1 MTLGFRLGLI
11 GLLALGT
18 ALLPANRTLAGG
30 DSSAVSATAAA
41 APAPAAG
48 APAANA
54 KDTTPTKADLVQP
67 AEVAKDLALP
77 EWRRPVLLHVGFSVL
92 YKSGHIPGSKYVGSG
107 STARGRAEL
116 KKALKAIPKDKAVVL
131 YCGCCPWE
139 HCPNV
144 NPAFRVARGLGYKN
158 VKILYIVQDLQ
169 HDWVDK
175 GYPALES

>member
-1 MTLGFRLGLI
+1 MTLGFRLGWI
-11 GLLALGT
+11 GMLVLGAALV
-18 ALLPANRTLAGG
+18 PANRTLAGG
-30 DSSAVSATAAA
+30 DSSAV
-41 APAPAAG
+41 AAG
-48 APAANA
+48 APSAGAAAASA

-67 AEVAKDLALP
+67 EELAKALALP

-116 KKALKAIPKDKAVVL
+116 KKALKAIPKDRSVVL

-169 HDWVDK
+169 RDWVDK

>member
-1 MTLGFRLGLI
+1 MTLGFRLGWI
-11 GLLALGT
+11 GMLVLGAALV
-18 ALLPANRTLAGG
+18 PANRTLAGG
-30 DSSAVSATAAA
+30 DSSAVAAA
-41 APAPAAG
+41 AASAG
-48 APAANA
+48 AAAASA

-67 AEVAKDLALP
+67 AELAKDLALP

-116 KKALKAIPKDKAVVL
+116 KKALKAIPKDRSVVL

-158 VKILYIVQDLQ
+158 VKILYILQDLQ
-169 HDWVDK
+169 RDWVDK

>member
-1 MTLGFRLGLI
+1 MTLGSRLGLI
-11 GLLALGT
+11 GLLALGAAAFAATRST
-18 ALLPANRTLAGG
+18 AGP
-30 DSSAVSATAAA
+30 DSSAVTAS
-41 APAPAAG
+41 APAAG
-48 APAANA
+48 APAASA
-54 KDTTPTKADLVQP
+54 KETTPAKQDLVRP
-67 AEVAKDLALP
+67 DELAKELALP

-116 KKALKAIPKDKAVVL
+116 KKALRAIPKDRTVVL

-158 VKILYIVQDLQ
+158 VKILYILQDLQ
-169 HDWVDK
+169 RDWVDK

>member
-11 GLLALGT
+11 GLLALG
-18 ALLPANRTLAGG
+18 AAALPANRTLAGA
-30 DSSAVSATAAA
+30 DSSATAAAAPA

-54 KDTTPTKADLVQP
+54 KETTPTKADLVQP
-67 AEVAKDLALP
+67 ADLAKDLALP

-131 YCGCCPWE
+131 YCGCCPWD

-169 HDWVDK
+169 RDWVDK
-175 GYPALES
+175 GYPALVQ

>member
-1 MTLGFRLGLI
+1 MTLGFRLGWI
-11 GLLALGT
+11 GMLVLGAALV
-18 ALLPANRTLAGG
+18 PANRTLAGG
-30 DSSAVSATAAA
+30 DSSAVAAVAASAGAAA
-41 APAPAAG
+41 AS
-48 APAANA
+48 A

-67 AEVAKDLALP
+67 AELAKDLALP

-116 KKALKAIPKDKAVVL
+116 KKALKAIPKDRSVVL

-158 VKILYIVQDLQ
+158 VKILYILQDLQ
-169 HDWVDK
+169 RDWVDK